1 MLDKKMPFSIIARGQ
16 GVGKW
21 DGSRTIKELHPA
33 ELGSYPGSSADE
45 KQKSRQDAI
54 FQRLRVSEV
63 FIQLN
68 RSILVEINSYTDP
81 VSSSI
86 TVTNADQL
94 ALMKQYKLSKN
105 DLLSAYRSAEILRKL
120 KAEVNYLAGTFLG
133 REEAGIVIDR
143 FNKEFAKA
151 RISIGATSIKLSEL

>member
-1 MLDKKMPFSIIARGQ
+1 MC
-16 GVGKW
+16 
-21 DGSRTIKELHPA
+21 
-33 ELGSYPGSSADE
+33 
-45 KQKSRQDAI
+45 
-54 FQRLRVSEV
+54 
-63 FIQLN
+63 N
-68 RSILVEINSYTDP
+68 

>member
-1 MLDKKMPFSIIARGQ
+1 MQ
-16 GVGKW
+16 
-21 DGSRTIKELHPA
+21 LHPV
-33 ELGSYPGSSADE
+33 EMSSYPGSTADE
-45 KQKSRQDAI
+45 KQKSRQDST

-68 RSILVEINSYTDP
+68 RSIKLEINSYTDP

-86 TVTNADQL
+86 SITNADQL
-94 ALMKQYKLSKN
+94 AIMKQYKLSKN
-105 DLLSAYRSAEILRKL
+105 DMLSAYRTAEILKKL
-120 KAEVNYLAGTFLG
+120 KAEVNFLAGTFLG

-143 FNKEFAKA
+143 FNKEIAKA